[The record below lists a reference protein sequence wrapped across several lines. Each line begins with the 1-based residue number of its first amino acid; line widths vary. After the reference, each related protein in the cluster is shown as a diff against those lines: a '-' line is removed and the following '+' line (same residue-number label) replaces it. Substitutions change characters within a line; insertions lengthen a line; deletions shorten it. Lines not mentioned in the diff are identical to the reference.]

1 MTLHDLYAR
10 LTPYEIAFQ
19 DQDAVEALMVEIKK
33 EAEGRGA
40 DPSSPQAF
48 ITMGS
53 VGAFV
58 RELQGP
64 DAPPEAIH
72 QYGAL
77 VFQAVHFAA
86 ADCPL
91 YLLGIHAARYLVE
104 GVPEGYHVLLGGD
117 PVPPT
122 PAGYL
127 QLPQHLFWTVGGEAD
142 PAESIDGMF
151 WMISGAGLLH
161 VLLVKGLRPDRPGFG
176 TIVVPEAPAAE
187 AGTWL
192 DADVRESGA
201 DFSSELPGSELDGL
215 YAVEAAGEVLK
226 LLARFFAYVS
236 AVPGALESV
245 DAPVQRG
252 GVPSPS
258 ALSHVRV
265 TLHA

>member
-1 MTLHDLYAR
+1 MTLHDSYAR

-19 DQDAVEALMVEIKK
+19 DPDAVDALIVDIER

-40 DPSSPQAF
+40 DPSNPQAF

-64 DAPPEAIH
+64 DALPEAIH
-72 QYGAL
+72 QYGTL
-77 VFQAVHFAA
+77 VFHAVHFRT

-91 YLLGIHAARYLVE
+91 YQLDIHAARYLVE
-104 GVPEGYHVLLGGD
+104 GVPDGD
-117 PVPPT
+117 PTPPT

-127 QLPQHLFWTVGGEAD
+127 QQPHHLYWTVGNDAD

-151 WMISGAGLLH
+151 WMISGAGSIH
-161 VLLVKGLRPDRPGFG
+161 VLLIKGLRPDRPGFS

-187 AGTWL
+187 AGEWL
-192 DADVRESGA
+192 GTVVRESA
-201 DFSSELPGSELDGL
+201 PDFSSELPGSELDGL
-215 YAVEAAGEVLK
+215 YAVEAVGEVLK

-236 AVPGALESV
+236 AVPDALEHV
-245 DAPVQRG
+245 DVPVARD

-265 TLHA
+265 TLHP

>member
-19 DQDAVEALMVEIKK
+19 DRADVEALIVEIAE
-33 EAEGRGA
+33 EAERRGA

-64 DAPPEAIH
+64 DAPPETIH
-72 QYGAL
+72 QYGTL
-77 VFQAVHFAA
+77 VFQAVHFTA

-91 YLLGIHAARYLVE
+91 YLLGIHASRYLVD
-104 GVPEGYHVLLGGD
+104 GVPDGD

-142 PAESIDGMF
+142 TAESIDGMF

-161 VLLVKGLRPDRPGFG
+161 VLLVTGLRPDRPGFG
-176 TIVVPEAPAAE
+176 TISLPEAPVEE
-187 AGTWL
+187 AGAWL
-192 DADVRESGA
+192 DTDARESA
-201 DFSSELPGSELDGL
+201 PDFSSALPGSELDGL
-215 YAVEAAGEVLK
+215 YSVCAAGEALK
-226 LLARFFAYVS
+226 LLARFFAYAS
-236 AVPGALESV
+236 AVPGALQTV
-245 DAPVQRG
+245 DVPVRCD
-252 GVPSPS
+252 GVPAPS

>member
-10 LTPYEIAFQ
+10 LTPYEIAFH
-19 DQDAVEALMVEIKK
+19 DRDALRALIVEIER

-40 DPSSPQAF
+40 DPSSPQSF

-53 VGAFV
+53 VGTFV

-77 VFQAVHFAA
+77 VFQAVHFTE

-91 YLLGIHAARYLVE
+91 YLLGIQAARYLVE
-104 GVPEGYHVLLGGD
+104 GAPGGD

-127 QLPQHLFWTVGGEAD
+127 QLPQHLFWSVGDEAD
-142 PAESIDGMF
+142 PSESIDGMF
-151 WMISGAGLLH
+151 WMISEAGLLH
-161 VLLVKGLRPDRPGFG
+161 VLLIKGVRPDRPGFS
-176 TIVVPEAPAAE
+176 TIVVPEAPIAE
-187 AGTWL
+187 AGKWL
-192 DADVRESGA
+192 GTEVRESA
-201 DFSSELPGSELDGL
+201 PDFSSELPGSELDGL

-245 DAPVQRG
+245 DAAAGRDRA
-252 GVPSPS
+252 PSPS

-265 TLHA
+265 TLDA